1 MGFYQT
7 YVLPHLINFAMSSK
21 DVAARRAALIPKATG
36 SVLEIGI
43 GSGLNLPYYSS
54 AVTRLCGVDASAALL
69 AMTRRKIDRA
79 AFPVELI
86 HESAEHLSVA
96 HASVDTVVTTWTLCS
111 IPDPLAALREMKR
124 VLKPEGRLLFV
135 EHGLSADP
143 AVQAWQR
150 RLDPAW
156 KRIAGGCHLS
166 RKIDELIRSAGLDL
180 AQLQTSY
187 LPGPRP
193 MTYTYEGAAGH

>member
-1 MGFYQT
+1 MGLYRT

-21 DVAARRAALIPKATG
+21 DVAVRRAALIPKATG

-54 AVTRLCGVDASAALL
+54 AVTHLRGVDASAELL
-69 AMTRRKIDRA
+69 AMTRRKVERVT
-79 AFPVELI
+79 FPVELV
-86 HESAEHLSVA
+86 HESAEHLSA
-96 HASVDTVVTTWTLCS
+96 DRGSVDTVVATWTLCS
-111 IPDPLAALREMKR
+111 ISDPLAALREMKR
-124 VLKPEGRLLFV
+124 VLKPEGQLLFV
-135 EHGLSADP
+135 EHGLSSDP

-150 RLDPAW
+150 RLEPAW
-156 KRIAGGCHLS
+156 KRLAGGCHLS

-193 MTYTYEGAAGH
+193 MTYTYEGAARH

>member
-1 MGFYQT
+1 MGLYRT
-7 YVLPHLINFAMSSK
+7 YVLPHLINFAMSNE
-21 DVAARRAALIPKATG
+21 DVAVRRAALIPKATG

-43 GSGLNLPYYSS
+43 GSGLNLHYYSS
-54 AVTRLCGVDASAALL
+54 AVTHLRGVDSSAELL
-69 AMTRRKIDRA
+69 AMTRRKVARV
-79 AFPVELI
+79 AFPVELV
-86 HESAEHLSVA
+86 HESAEHLSA
-96 HASVDTVVTTWTLCS
+96 DRASVDTVVATWTLCS
-111 IPDPLAALREMKR
+111 IPDPIAALREMKR

-135 EHGLSADP
+135 EHGLSSDP

-150 RLDPAW
+150 RLEPAW

-187 LPGPRP
+187 LPGLRP
-193 MTYTYEGAAGH
+193 MAYTYEGAARH